1 MFKKSFIA
9 FLLTT
14 VVIYGMCVL
23 IYKIPPYE
31 LIVYSKNIL
40 RDILFQDLK
49 NSSWQNAKKYIKIA
63 STIDDLPNIRSHDE
77 GYSFYIAGHTYG
89 KPRAESKGLY
99 DPFTKKF
106 HIINKYQSIK
116 FGFLLG
122 DVVREASNDAWRL
135 VKKDLDSLDSR
146 IKNIVVPGN
155 HDVGTGTNN
164 TKRDIFLQQFGK
176 TFFSFEHEKDLFIIL
191 DANINQWNISG
202 EQLQFLKQSL
212 PNKKDVINNIFI
224 FSHQLIWHDARKPE
238 FKKVKPNSFE
248 GRSKN
253 LNFWDEVFPLLSG
266 LANDVYFFS
275 GDIGV
280 SPNGKELFYTKY
292 SGVTFVATG
301 MGGGIRDNFL
311 IVSVIKGAVQIF
323 FVPLKRRLPW
333 TPNLKIKG

>member
-1 MFKKSFIA
+1 MLFMFKKSFIA

-63 STIDDLPNIRSHDE
+63 STIDDLPNIRSVDE

-89 KPRAESKGLY
+89 KPGVKSNGLY
-99 DPFTKKF
+99 DPFTEKF
-106 HIINKYQSIK
+106 HMINEYQSIK

-122 DVVREASNDAWRL
+122 DVVREASNDAWQL
-135 VKKDLDSLDSR
+135 VKKDLNSLDPR

-176 TFFSFEHEKDLFIIL
+176 TFFSFKQGKDLFIVL
-191 DANINQWNISG
+191 DGNISEWNISG

-212 PNKKDVINNIFI
+212 PNKKDSTGNIFI
-224 FSHQLIWHDARKPE
+224 FSHQLIWQNSSKSE
-238 FKKVKPNSFE
+238 FKKIKPNSLE
-248 GRSKN
+248 GRSNN
-253 LNFWDEVFPLLSG
+253 LNFWNEVFPLFSDLI
-266 LANDVYFFS
+266 NNVYFFS
-275 GDIGV
+275 GDIGAF
-280 SPNGKELFYTKY
+280 PNGNELFYTKY
-292 SGVTFVATG
+292 LNATFVATG
-301 MGGGIRDNFL
+301 MGGGMRDNFL
-311 IVSVIKGAVQIF
+311 IVSVIKGDVEIF
-323 FVPLKRRLPW
+323 FVPI
-333 TPNLKIKG
+333 N

>member
-14 VVIYGMCVL
+14 MVIYGMCVL

-31 LIVYSKNIL
+31 LIVDSKNIL

-49 NSSWQNAKKYIKIA
+49 NSSWGNAKKYIKKA
-63 STIDDLPNIRSHDE
+63 SSIEDLPNIRSHDE

-89 KPRAESKGLY
+89 KPGVKSNGLY
-99 DPFTKKF
+99 DPFTEKF
-106 HIINKYQSIK
+106 HMINNYPSMK

-122 DVVREASNDAWRL
+122 DVVRKASNDAWRL

-155 HDVGTGTNN
+155 HDVGKGASNL
-164 TKRDIFLQQFGK
+164 KRDIFLQQFGK

-191 DANINQWNISG
+191 DANIDEWNISG
-202 EQLQFLKQSL
+202 EQLQFLKRSL

-224 FSHQLIWHDARKPE
+224 FSHQLIWQDTRKPE
-238 FKKVKPNSFE
+238 FKKIRPNSLE

-253 LNFWDEVFPLLSG
+253 LNFWDEVFPLLSD
-266 LANDVYFFS
+266 LVNDIYFFS
-275 GDIGV
+275 GDIGA
-280 SPNGKELFYTKY
+280 SPNGSELFYTQY
-292 SGVTFVATG
+292 SNVKFVATG
-301 MGGGIRDNFL
+301 MGGGMRDNFL

-323 FVPLKRRLPW
+323 FVPL
-333 TPNLKIKG
+333 N